1 MVEVY
6 LKLFAISLISVA
18 VSVGVYFLDKK
29 TAFNKLPYTA
39 KQAII
44 GVIFGIVAITGTELG
59 VDVGGA
65 TANVRDAAPLC
76 AGLIFGGPAGIIAGA
91 IGGVERWFAVYWGA
105 GAYAQI
111 ACSVSTVLAGLYAAA
126 LRKFLFEG
134 KRPSATF
141 GFVTGVIM
149 EVVHLTILFITHIGD
164 PEKAIDIVSICVIP
178 MTVFN
183 GLAVMLSVLTLNII
197 SGSLKANKHQ
207 YRKISQQIQMWLLS
221 IIVVGFVTS
230 SAFVYAFQTGASKN
244 DAKLTLQT
252 QVQDVKNDIEEQFK
266 KVDTSDPASV
276 AEFTEEITE
285 ITRNRHVGRSGFI
298 VVIDKDGTILSDIAS
313 HNDEYLGK
321 NISVLGLEC
330 FSDYKENMSFEA
342 KVLQSLSFAMHTSTE
357 GYTVIASI
365 SEAEVFNSRQSLLI
379 LTSFMEALIFGMLF
393 FTIYN
398 LIKQLVVK
406 KINSVNKS
414 LAKIIDGDL
423 NVSVNVRS
431 SDEFASLSK
440 DINSTVTTLKH
451 YIDEAAKRLDKEL
464 AFAKS
469 VQHSVLPSVFPP
481 FPNISDFDIYAE
493 MHTAKE
499 VGGDF
504 YDFYMCGESKVA
516 FCVADVS
523 GKGIPAAMFMMTTK
537 TMIKNLTE
545 TGLSPE
551 EVFNLA
557 NEKLCEG
564 NDANMF
570 VTAWLGI
577 LDYKTGVV
585 EFVNAGH
592 NPPLLYRNGTGYETI
607 KARSGFVL
615 AGMEGMTYK
624 KQTIQLSPGDRIFLY
639 TDGVTEASDKDN
651 ILYGEERLFN
661 KLQDTKDDN
670 IKDII
675 VKVNED
681 IDKYKGEVAQFD
693 DITMLLI
700 QFNGTVNNTDKTE
713 IFKADGDA
721 PTKISNFIK
730 ESIKD
735 CPYNKASLNKIAV
748 AVEEIAVNISNY
760 AYGGKDGEI
769 EVKVELRKDLSR
781 ISFTDSGVKFNPLEK
796 KDPDI
801 TLSAE
806 ERNIGGLGI
815 FLVKKMMDDVS
826 YSNTDGKNV
835 LKITKKYDKE

>member
-1 MVEVY
+1 
-6 LKLFAISLISVA
+6 
-18 VSVGVYFLDKK
+18 
-29 TAFNKLPYTA
+29 
-39 KQAII
+39 
-44 GVIFGIVAITGTELG
+44 
-59 VDVGGA
+59 
-65 TANVRDAAPLC
+65 
-76 AGLIFGGPAGIIAGA
+76 
-91 IGGVERWFAVYWGA
+91 
-105 GAYAQI
+105 
-111 ACSVSTVLAGLYAAA
+111 
-126 LRKFLFEG
+126 
-134 KRPSATF
+134 
-141 GFVTGVIM
+141 
-149 EVVHLTILFITHIGD
+149 
-164 PEKAIDIVSICVIP
+164 
-178 MTVFN
+178 
-183 GLAVMLSVLTLNII
+183 
-197 SGSLKANKHQ
+197 
-207 YRKISQQIQMWLLS
+207 
-221 IIVVGFVTS
+221 
-230 SAFVYAFQTGASKN
+230 
-244 DAKLTLQT
+244 
-252 QVQDVKNDIEEQFK
+252 
-266 KVDTSDPASV
+266 
-276 AEFTEEITE
+276 
-285 ITRNRHVGRSGFI
+285 
-298 VVIDKDGTILSDIAS
+298 
-313 HNDEYLGK
+313 
-321 NISVLGLEC
+321 
-330 FSDYKENMSFEA
+330 
-342 KVLQSLSFAMHTSTE
+342 
-357 GYTVIASI
+357 
-365 SEAEVFNSRQSLLI
+365 
-379 LTSFMEALIFGMLF
+379 
-393 FTIYN
+393 
-398 LIKQLVVK
+398 
-406 KINSVNKS
+406 
-414 LAKIIDGDL
+414 
-423 NVSVNVRS
+423 
-431 SDEFASLSK
+431 
-440 DINSTVTTLKH
+440 
-451 YIDEAAKRLDKEL
+451 
-464 AFAKS
+464 
-469 VQHSVLPSVFPP
+469 
-481 FPNISDFDIYAE
+481 

-651 ILYGEERLFN
+651 NLYGEERLFN

-700 QFNGTVNNTDKTE
+700 QFNGAVNNTDKTE